1 VLRLRRPDFDG
12 LNKLLHL
19 SNKVVQEYGQPALY
33 TKIPLNTKNSTGKSP
48 SKKFPS
54 ALWAGME
61 DLSDAFHISI
71 AWTLTSPDPDLL
83 KLTKAIATDH
93 MKGLDQI
100 QIEIGELKSKVGNA
114 VTNIPLPKAVSVGKG
129 LFGS

>member
-1 VLRLRRPDFDG
+1 MLRLRRPDFDG

-33 TKIPLNTKNSTGKSP
+33 TKIPLNTKKS
-48 SKKFPS
+48 PS

-71 AWTLTSPDPDLL
+71 AWTLTSPDSDLL
-83 KLTKAIATDH
+83 KLTKTVATDH

-100 QIEIGELKSKVGNA
+100 QIEIGELKSKVGNV